1 MKPEFSEFSYGFALS
16 YEVMN
21 ALQPGVV
28 GAPLFPSLRAQAGT
42 GTDVEFAPAG
52 CPLFLQFKLAA
63 YMKTARAKQWATYGG
78 PYFRVVIPG
87 RTRSNQHNLL
97 RELSR
102 VEPEV
107 YYAAPAFYR
116 QIEFNQAF
124 VNDEILFQSRFIAL
138 RHLPD
143 LADDR
148 EHYLTYCHGVPGF
161 AWHSG
166 DGQPIPTAIS
176 GQAWL
181 GHLRAVLAEPRPLG
195 RDYFLGLRDLL
206 VRLLR
211 EQTLQPDLFLDQLA
225 IDRHDVTA
233 AVLFRDLRYLL
244 TTYFGLEALV
254 LQPRP

>member
-21 ALQPGVV
+21 ALQPDVV
-28 GAPLFPSLRAQAGT
+28 GVPLFPSPRAGAGT
-42 GTDVEFAPAG
+42 GTGVEFAPAG
-52 CPLFLQFKLAA
+52 CPLFVQFKLAA

-78 PYFRVVIPG
+78 PYFRVAVTR

-124 VNDEILFQSRFIAL
+124 VNDEILAQSRFIPL

-148 EHYLTYCHGVPGF
+148 EHYITYCHGVPGF

-166 DGQPIPTAIS
+166 GGQAARAAIS
-176 GQAWL
+176 GDVWL
-181 GHLRAVLAEPRPLG
+181 QHLHQVLAEPRPLG
-195 RDYFLGLRDLL
+195 RDYFVGLRALL

-225 IDRHDVTA
+225 IDRQDVA
-233 AVLFRDLRYLL
+233 AATLFRDLRYLL
-244 TTYFGLEALV
+244 TTYFGVEAII
-254 LQPRP
+254 LQPHP

>member
-21 ALQPGVV
+21 ALQPDVV
-28 GAPLFPSLRAQAGT
+28 GAPLFPSLRAEAGT
-42 GTDVEFAPAG
+42 GTDADFSPAG
-52 CPLFLQFKLAA
+52 CPLFIQFKLAA

-78 PYFRVVIPG
+78 PYFRVVVPS

-97 RELSR
+97 RELSK

-124 VNDEILFQSRFIAL
+124 VNDEILLQSRFIPL

-143 LADDR
+143 LADDG
-148 EHYLTYCHGVPGF
+148 EHYITYCHGVPGF

-166 DGQPIPTAIS
+166 GGQPGRPAIS
-176 GQAWL
+176 GEAWL
-181 GHLRAVLAEPRPLG
+181 RHLRAVSAAPRVLG
-195 RDYFLGLRDLL
+195 RDYFVGLRDLL
-206 VRLLR
+206 VRLLQ

-225 IDRHDVTA
+225 VDRRDVA
-233 AVLFRDLRYLL
+233 AAILFRDLRYLL
-244 TTYFGLEALV
+244 TTYFGVEALV
-254 LQPRP
+254 LRPRP

>member
-1 MKPEFSEFSYGFALS
+1 MKAEFSEFSYGFALS

-21 ALQPGVV
+21 ALQPDVV
-28 GAPLFPSLRAQAGT
+28 GVPLFPSLRT
-42 GTDVEFAPAG
+42 GADVDFAPAG

-78 PYFRVVIPG
+78 PYFRVSVPR

-97 RELSR
+97 RKLSEA
-102 VEPEV
+102 EPEV

-124 VNDEILFQSRFIAL
+124 VNDEILAQSSFIPL

-143 LADDR
+143 LADDQ
-148 EHYLTYCHGVPGF
+148 EHCITYCHGIPGF

-166 DGQPIPTAIS
+166 GERAAQAAIS
-176 GQAWL
+176 GKAWL
-181 GHLRAVLAEPRPLG
+181 LHLRAVLSKPRLLG
-195 RDYFLGLRDLL
+195 RDYFVGLRGLL
-206 VRLLR
+206 IRLLR

-225 IDRHDVTA
+225 LDRQDVA
-233 AVLFRDLRYLL
+233 AATLFRDLRYLL
-244 TTYFGLEALV
+244 TTYFGVEALV
-254 LQPRP
+254 LQPRS